1 MTFKKEKYKIIR
13 KAVSKDIVD
22 FVNNYILLKEQVH
35 DTLKDSRYIIPFSDD
50 WGTREDR
57 QCWNAYSHYAD
68 IAMETLL
75 VNCLPLV
82 EKETNLK
89 LWPTYA
95 YTRVYKKGHVL
106 EKHTDRKSCEV
117 STTLNLGGDMWSI
130 YLTDTKKKDIEV
142 KLKPG
147 DMLLYSGCE
156 LEHWR
161 NPFKGNYCSQVFLHY
176 NIQNKKNKINKFD
189 GRIHLGLPK
198 WFKGKNYE
206 R

>member
-1 MTFKKEKYKIIR
+1 MTFKNNKYKIVR
-13 KAVSKDIVD
+13 KAISKDIAN
-22 FVNNYILLKEQVH
+22 FVNDYIMMKEKVH
-35 DTLKDSRYIIPFSDD
+35 DTLKATRYIIPFSDD
-50 WGTREDR
+50 WGTREDP
-57 QCWNAYSHYAD
+57 QCWNAYSQYAD

-95 YTRVYKKGHVL
+95 YTRVYKKGHAL

-117 STTLNLGGDMWSI
+117 STTLNLGGDMWPI
-130 YLTDTKKKDIEV
+130 YLTDKKGKDIEV

-176 NIQNKKNKINKFD
+176 NIQSKKNKIRKFD
-189 GRIHLGLPK
+189 QRTHLGLPK
-198 WFKGKNYE
+198 WFKGKKL
-206 R
+206 

>member
-1 MTFKKEKYKIIR
+1 MTFKNNKYKIVR
-13 KAVSKDIVD
+13 KAISKDIAN
-22 FVNNYILLKEQVH
+22 FVNDYIMMKEKVH
-35 DTLKDSRYIIPFSDD
+35 DTLKATRYIIPFSDD
-50 WGTREDR
+50 WGTREDP
-57 QCWNAYSHYAD
+57 QCWNAYSQYAD

-95 YTRVYKKGHVL
+95 YTRVYKKGHAL

-117 STTLNLGGDMWSI
+117 STTLNLGGHMWPI
-130 YLTDTKKKDIEV
+130 YLTDKKGKDIEV

-176 NIQNKKNKINKFD
+176 NIQSKKNKIRKFD
-189 GRIHLGLPK
+189 QRTHLGLPK
-198 WFKGKNYE
+198 WFKGKKL
-206 R
+206 

>member
-1 MTFKKEKYKIIR
+1 MTFKNNKYKIVR
-13 KAVSKDIVD
+13 KAISKDIAN
-22 FVNNYILLKEQVH
+22 FVNDYIMMKEKVH
-35 DTLKDSRYIIPFSDD
+35 DTLKATRYIIPFSDD

-75 VNCLPLV
+75 LNCLPLV

-95 YTRVYKKGHVL
+95 YTRVYKKGHAL

-117 STTLNLGGDMWSI
+117 STTLNLGGDMWPI
-130 YLTDTKKKDIEV
+130 YLTDKKGKDIEV

-176 NIQNKKNKINKFD
+176 NIQSKKNKIRKFD
-189 GRIHLGLPK
+189 QRTHLGLPR
-198 WFKGKNYE
+198 WFKGKKI
-206 R
+206 

>member
-1 MTFKKEKYKIIR
+1 MIYKII
-13 KAVSKDIVD
+13 KQAVSKELAE
-22 FVNNYILLKEQVH
+22 FVYSYFLMKRNVARKLF
-35 DTLKDSRYIIPFSDD
+35 DDRYISGFNTDFGVWNDKQIPE
-50 WGTREDR
+50 T
-57 QCWNAYSHYAD
+57 YSHYAD

-95 YTRVYKKGHVL
+95 YTRVYKKGHELV
-106 EKHTDRKSCEV
+106 KHIDRKSCEV
-117 STTLNLGGDMWSI
+117 STTLNLGGDMWPI
-130 YLTDTKKKDIEV
+130 YLTDKKGKDIEV

-161 NPFKGNYCSQVFLHY
+161 NTFKGNYCSQVFLHY
-176 NIQNKKNKINKFD
+176 NIQSKKNKIRKFYQ
-189 GRIHLGLPK
+189 RTHLGLPK
-198 WFKGKNYE
+198 WFKGKKL
-206 R
+206 

>member
-1 MTFKKEKYKIIR
+1 MTFKNNKYKIVR
-13 KAVSKDIVD
+13 KAISKDIAN
-22 FVNNYILLKEQVH
+22 FVNDYIMMKEKVH
-35 DTLKDSRYIIPFSDD
+35 DTLKATRYIIPFSDD
-50 WGTREDR
+50 WGTREDP
-57 QCWNAYSHYAD
+57 QCWNAYSQYAD

-75 VNCLPLV
+75 LNCLPLV

-95 YTRVYKKGHVL
+95 YTRVYKKGHAL

-117 STTLNLGGDMWSI
+117 STTLNLGGDMWPI
-130 YLTDTKKKDIEV
+130 YLTDKKGKDIEV

-176 NIQNKKNKINKFD
+176 NIQSKKNKIRKFD
-189 GRIHLGLPK
+189 QRTHLGLPR
-198 WFKGKNYE
+198 WFKGKKI
-206 R
+206 

>member
-1 MTFKKEKYKIIR
+1 MTFKKEKYKIVR
-13 KAVSKDIVD
+13 KAVSKNIVD

-106 EKHTDRKSCEV
+106 EKHTDRESCEV

-130 YLTDTKKKDIEV
+130 YLTDK
-142 KLKPG
+142 
-147 DMLLYSGCE
+147 
-156 LEHWR
+156 
-161 NPFKGNYCSQVFLHY
+161 
-176 NIQNKKNKINKFD
+176 
-189 GRIHLGLPK
+189 
-198 WFKGKNYE
+198 KGKDLLMSKSCNNCKNVMNKVLISKNWKPRNLFFTNDIGE
-206 R
+206 ICKDTWHIT

>member
-1 MTFKKEKYKIIR
+1 MTFKNNKYKIVR
-13 KAVSKDIVD
+13 KAISKDIAN
-22 FVNNYILLKEQVH
+22 FVNDYIMMKEKVH
-35 DTLKDSRYIIPFSDD
+35 DTLKATRYIIPFSDD

-57 QCWNAYSHYAD
+57 QCWNAYSQYAD

-75 VNCLPLV
+75 LNCLPLV

-95 YTRVYKKGHVL
+95 YTRVYKKGHTL

-117 STTLNLGGDMWSI
+117 STTLNLGGDMWPI
-130 YLTDTKKKDIEV
+130 YLTDKKGKDIEV

-176 NIQNKKNKINKFD
+176 NIQSKKNKIRKFD
-189 GRIHLGLPK
+189 QRTHLGLPK
-198 WFKGKNYE
+198 WFKGKKL
-206 R
+206 

>member
-1 MTFKKEKYKIIR
+1 MTFKNNKYKIVR
-13 KAVSKDIVD
+13 KAISKDIAN
-22 FVNNYILLKEQVH
+22 FVNDYIMMKEKVH
-35 DTLKDSRYIIPFSDD
+35 DTLKATRYIIPFSDD
-50 WGTREDR
+50 WGTREDP
-57 QCWNAYSHYAD
+57 QCWNAYSQYAD

-95 YTRVYKKGHVL
+95 YTRVYKKGHELV
-106 EKHTDRKSCEV
+106 KHIDRKSCEV
-117 STTLNLGGDMWSI
+117 STTLNLGGDMWPI
-130 YLTDTKKKDIEV
+130 YLTDKKGKDIEV

-176 NIQNKKNKINKFD
+176 NIQSKKNKIRKFD
-189 GRIHLGLPK
+189 QRTHLGLPK
-198 WFKGKNYE
+198 WFKGKKL
-206 R
+206 

>member
-1 MTFKKEKYKIIR
+1 MTFKNNKYKIVR
-13 KAVSKDIVD
+13 KAISKDIAN
-22 FVNNYILLKEQVH
+22 FVNDYIMMKEKVH
-35 DTLKDSRYIIPFSDD
+35 DTLKATRYIIPFSDD
-50 WGTREDR
+50 WGTREDP
-57 QCWNAYSHYAD
+57 QCWNAYSQYAD

-95 YTRVYKKGHVL
+95 YTRVYKKGHELV
-106 EKHTDRKSCEV
+106 KHIDRKSCEV
-117 STTLNLGGDMWSI
+117 STTLNLGGDMWPI
-130 YLTDTKKKDIEV
+130 YLTDKKGKDIEV

-176 NIQNKKNKINKFD
+176 NIQSKKNKIRKFD
-189 GRIHLGLPK
+189 QRTHLGLPR
-198 WFKGKNYE
+198 WFKGKKI
-206 R
+206 

>member
-1 MTFKKEKYKIIR
+1 MTFKNNKYKIVR
-13 KAVSKDIVD
+13 KAISKDIAN
-22 FVNNYILLKEQVH
+22 FVNDYIMMKEKVH
-35 DTLKDSRYIIPFSDD
+35 DTLKATRYIIPFSDD

-57 QCWNAYSHYAD
+57 QCWNAYSQYAD

-95 YTRVYKKGHVL
+95 YTRVYKKGHAL

-117 STTLNLGGDMWSI
+117 STTLNLGGDMWPI
-130 YLTDTKKKDIEV
+130 YLTDKKGKNIEV

-161 NPFKGNYCSQVFLHY
+161 NAFKGNYCSQVFLHY
-176 NIQNKKNKINKFD
+176 NIQSKKK
-189 GRIHLGLPK
+189 
-198 WFKGKNYE
+198 
-206 R
+206 

>member
-1 MTFKKEKYKIIR
+1 MTFKNNKYKIVR
-13 KAVSKDIVD
+13 KAISKYIAN
-22 FVNNYILLKEQVH
+22 FVNDYIMMKEKVH
-35 DTLKDSRYIIPFSDD
+35 DTLKATRYIIPFSDD
-50 WGTREDR
+50 WGTREDP
-57 QCWNAYSHYAD
+57 QCWNAYSQYAD

-95 YTRVYKKGHVL
+95 YTRVYKKGHAL

-117 STTLNLGGDMWSI
+117 STTLNLGGDMWPI
-130 YLTDTKKKDIEV
+130 YLTDKKGKDIEV

-176 NIQNKKNKINKFD
+176 NIQSKKNKIRKFD
-189 GRIHLGLPK
+189 QRTHLGLPR
-198 WFKGKNYE
+198 WFKGKKI
-206 R
+206 

>member
-1 MTFKKEKYKIIR
+1 MTFKNNKYKIVR
-13 KAVSKDIVD
+13 KAISKDIAN
-22 FVNNYILLKEQVH
+22 FVNDYIMMKEKVH
-35 DTLKDSRYIIPFSDD
+35 DTLKATRYIIPFSDD
-50 WGTREDR
+50 WGTREDP
-57 QCWNAYSHYAD
+57 QCWNAYSQYAD

-95 YTRVYKKGHVL
+95 YTRVYKKGHTL

-130 YLTDTKKKDIEV
+130 YLTDKKGKDVEV

-176 NIQNKKNKINKFD
+176 NIQSKKNKIRKFD
-189 GRIHLGLPK
+189 QRTHLGLPR
-198 WFKGKNYE
+198 WFKGKKI
-206 R
+206 

>member
-75 VNCLPLV
+75 LNCLPLV

-89 LWPTYA
+89 VCPT
-95 YTRVYKKGHVL
+95 
-106 EKHTDRKSCEV
+106 
-117 STTLNLGGDMWSI
+117 
-130 YLTDTKKKDIEV
+130 
-142 KLKPG
+142 
-147 DMLLYSGCE
+147 
-156 LEHWR
+156 
-161 NPFKGNYCSQVFLHY
+161 
-176 NIQNKKNKINKFD
+176 
-189 GRIHLGLPK
+189 
-198 WFKGKNYE
+198 
-206 R
+206 

>member
-1 MTFKKEKYKIIR
+1 MTFKKEKYKIVR
-13 KAVSKDIVD
+13 KAVSKNIVD

-57 QCWNAYSHYAD
+57 QCCNAYSHYAD

-95 YTRVYKKGHVL
+95 
-106 EKHTDRKSCEV
+106 
-117 STTLNLGGDMWSI
+117 
-130 YLTDTKKKDIEV
+130 
-142 KLKPG
+142 
-147 DMLLYSGCE
+147 
-156 LEHWR
+156 
-161 NPFKGNYCSQVFLHY
+161 
-176 NIQNKKNKINKFD
+176 
-189 GRIHLGLPK
+189 
-198 WFKGKNYE
+198 
-206 R
+206 

>member
-1 MTFKKEKYKIIR
+1 MIFKTSKYKIVR
-13 KAVSKDIVD
+13 KAVSKDIVN
-22 FVNNYILLKEQVH
+22 FVNDYILMKEKVH

-50 WGTREDR
+50 WGTKEDP
-57 QCWNAYSHYAD
+57 QCWGVYSHYAD

-95 YTRVYKKGHVL
+95 YTRVYKKGHAL

-130 YLTDTKKKDIEV
+130 YLTDKKGKDVEV

-176 NIQNKKNKINKFD
+176 NIQSKKNKIRKFD
-189 GRIHLGLPK
+189 QRTHLGLPK
-198 WFKGKNYE
+198 WFKGKKL
-206 R
+206 

>member
-1 MTFKKEKYKIIR
+1 MTFKNNKYKIVR
-13 KAVSKDIVD
+13 KAISKDIAN
-22 FVNNYILLKEQVH
+22 FVNDYIMMKEKVH
-35 DTLKDSRYIIPFSDD
+35 DTLKATRYIIPFSDD
-50 WGTREDR
+50 WGTREDP
-57 QCWNAYSHYAD
+57 QCWNAYSQYAD

-75 VNCLPLV
+75 LNCLPLV

-95 YTRVYKKGHVL
+95 YTRVYKKGHELV
-106 EKHTDRKSCEV
+106 KHIDRKSCEV
-117 STTLNLGGDMWSI
+117 STTLNLGGDMWPI
-130 YLTDTKKKDIEV
+130 YLTDKKGKDIEV

-176 NIQNKKNKINKFD
+176 NIQSKKNKIRKFD
-189 GRIHLGLPK
+189 QRTHLGLPK
-198 WFKGKNYE
+198 WFKGKKL
-206 R
+206 